1 MLRQNRS
8 TESVAAGGVD
18 SFKVESPRN
27 NSSSIVVDRRERS
40 KIEKQHIIILKVIN
54 LKVLKLT
61 FGFLNLYL
69 MICDFLNLL
78 TEKMMKNEKRYWTT
92 TNQL

>member
-27 NSSSIVVDRRERS
+27 NSSSIVVDRREHS
-40 KIEKQHIIILKVIN
+40 KIEKQHIIKSY
-54 LKVLKLT
+54 
-61 FGFLNLYL
+61 LN
-69 MICDFLNLL
+69 
-78 TEKMMKNEKRYWTT
+78 
-92 TNQL
+92 